1 MFTGP
6 GSTKMV
12 GTLFFGENSL
22 EKLED
27 LLNIKRNDGGI
38 VFFIDSYFHK
48 NFNPLQKF
56 ITPDDQYFYIDAS
69 FEPTTEQVDAFA
81 DILRERKI
89 GAVIGFGG
97 GSTLDITKAVS
108 NLLSNPGK
116 AEDYQ
121 GWNLVKN
128 PAVYKIGIPTISGTG
143 AEASRTCVMINKKK
157 NLKLGM
163 NSIYSVF
170 DFLIL
175 DPVLSKTVPREQYFY
190 TAMDTY
196 IHCIES
202 LAGRYRHALAD
213 SYSREALVLVREVM
227 FSDDMMSDENRSK
240 LMVASYL
247 GGSSIGNS
255 FVGLVHPISAG
266 LSTVLG
272 THHCEA
278 NCLVMRHMQEYYPP
292 ETIEF
297 LSMMDRQ
304 KIILRENLCLNLSP
318 EQMGDLYRSSI
329 IHEIPL
335 KNALGEDFK
344 ILLTQEKMLEIYN
357 RI

>member
-12 GTLFFGENSL
+12 GTLFFGDNSL

-27 LLNIKRNDGGI
+27 ILSLKRNDGGI
-38 VFFIDSYFHK
+38 VFFVDHYFEA
-48 NFNPLQKF
+48 NPNPLLKYLKPQ
-56 ITPDDQYFYIDAS
+56 DHS
-69 FEPTTEQVDAFA
+69 FFVDSSEEPTTEQVDALTEK
-81 DILRERKI
+81 LRSKKI
-89 GAVIGFGG
+89 GALVGFGG
-97 GSTLDITKAVS
+97 GSTLDVTKAVA
-108 NLLSNPGK
+108 NLLTNPGK

-143 AEASRTCVMINKKK
+143 AEASRTSVMVNKKK

-163 NSIYSVF
+163 NSVHSVY
-170 DFLIL
+170 DFLLL
-175 DPVLSKTVPREQYFY
+175 DPTLSKTVPREQYFY

-213 SYSREALVLVREVM
+213 SYSREALVLVREIM

-255 FVGLVHPISAG
+255 FVGVVHPISAG

-278 NCLVMRHMQEYYPP
+278 NCLVMQHMQEYYPR
-292 ETIEF
+292 ETEEF
-297 LSMMDRQ
+297 FSMMDRQ
-304 KIILRENLCLNLSP
+304 KITLRKGLCNDLSAD
-318 EQMGDLYRSSI
+318 QRNALYGSSI
-329 IHEIPL
+329 IHEVPL
-335 KNALGEDFK
+335 KNALGDNFK
-344 ILLTQEKMLEIYN
+344 NVLTKEKMLEIYSH
-357 RI
+357 I